1 MKGKKFGL
9 ISKILFSLTLI
20 FFLMKEDLLIKIVV
34 CIQQIIFYL
43 FNLVLIFEIISFN
56 QNFFCILENNF
67 SIQGLFG
74 STNQLLFGGFF

>member
-67 SIQGLFG
+67 SIQGLFV
-74 STNQLLFGGFF
+74 